1 MPMYKDPTSSSEL
14 IYRTKEIISQYKER
28 ECYLGE
34 KFYDVTLL
42 LLAFTAI
49 LIHIREE
56 NIKNNED
63 EDLTEILRSTVTS
76 AQDKNKNI
84 IQIKFNEYIIALR
97 NGLAHG
103 NTKFYSDKDGNIN
116 KLEVTGTTKQ
126 RNKLEKHTIVFSF
139 DITHDK
145 NKLEE
150 IIDLLISK
158 FYTN

>member
-28 ECYLGE
+28 ECYLKE
-34 KFYDVTLL
+34 EFYDVTLL

-49 LIHIREE
+49 LIHIKEE

-103 NTKFYSDKDGNIN
+103 NTKFEGDSDGNIN
-116 KLEVTGTTKQ
+116 KLTVTGTS
-126 RNKLEKHTIVFSF
+126 NKYSHTIIFSF

>member
-28 ECYLGE
+28 ECYLKE
-34 KFYDVTLL
+34 EFYDVTLL

-49 LIHIREE
+49 LIHIKEE
-56 NIKNNED
+56 NINRRTNVILKEPLLNTVESAKD
-63 EDLTEILRSTVTS
+63 E
-76 AQDKNKNI
+76 NGNP
-84 IQIKFNEYIIALR
+84 IQIKFNEYIRGLR

-103 NTKFYSDKDGNIN
+103 KTKFYSDKDGNIN
-116 KLEVTGTTKQ
+116 KLEVTGTT
-126 RNKLEKHTIVFSF
+126 EDYTHTIVFCF